1 MYIGRAGDFLRADGD
16 PIPGWAPTELVESV
30 PMNAE
35 SPSPAVDPHLAAA
48 ECERL
53 ARPVGS
59 AFRLASLK
67 LSPARQ
73 RAVTALRAL
82 DVSLAEI
89 PETVSEPQVAMAKLD
104 WWREALLGMTKG
116 RAEHPVIQSLAAGL
130 DEIGLGEQARREDS
144 PLIARLEER
153 LGAARI
159 ELEYEGFAT
168 EADLEAFLDARYASL
183 FALYGRL
190 LDLPVEQIEAA
201 ARLGRWHGRLDRARL
216 LGRHA
221 RSGRVYLPQDTLN
234 RFGLDE
240 ADLYREPAPAA
251 RKALFRE
258 ELARIRDGLDDW
270 QANGR
275 PPRLFRILRA
285 IDREHLRL
293 MQETPA
299 ELTGARHEISPV
311 RCWWLAWRASW

>member
-1 MYIGRAGDFLRADGD
+1 M
-16 PIPGWAPTELVESV
+16 S
-30 PMNAE
+30 AE
-35 SPSPAVDPHLAAA
+35 STRPSVEPQLAAA

-67 LSPARQ
+67 LPPARQ

-104 WWREALLGMTKG
+104 WWREALLGMTQG

-130 DEIGLGEQARREDS
+130 EAIGLGEEARREDS
-144 PLIARLEER
+144 PLIAQLEER

-159 ELEYEGFAT
+159 ELEYEGFAAET
-168 EADLEAFLDARYASL
+168 DLEAFLDARYASL

-190 LDLPVEQIEAA
+190 LDLPAGQIDAA
-201 ARLGRWHGRLDRARL
+201 AQLGRWHGRLDRARL

-221 RSGRVYLPQDTLN
+221 RLGRVYLPQDTLN

-240 ADLYREPAPAA
+240 ADLYREPAPTA
-251 RKALFRE
+251 REDLFRD
-258 ELARIRDGLDDW
+258 ELEAIRSGLDAW
-270 QANGR
+270 PVTGR

-299 ELTGARHEISPV
+299 QLTGGRVEISPV
-311 RCWWLAWRASW
+311 RQWWLAWRASW

>member
-1 MYIGRAGDFLRADGD
+1 MNDESSR
-16 PIPGWAPTELVESV
+16 PSVE
-30 PMNAE
+30 
-35 SPSPAVDPHLAAA
+35 PHLAAA

-67 LSPARQ
+67 LPPARQ

-130 DEIGLGEQARREDS
+130 DEIGLGEEARRQDS

-159 ELEYEGFAT
+159 ELEYEGFAA

-190 LDLPVEQIEAA
+190 LDLPDEQIEAA
-201 ARLGRWHGRLDRARL
+201 AQLGRWHGRLDRARL

-221 RSGRVYLPQDTLN
+221 RIGRVYLPQATLN

-240 ADLYREPAPAA
+240 ADLYREPAPAD
-251 RKALFRE
+251 RQALFRD
-258 ELARIRDGLDDW
+258 ELDTIHAGLSDW
-270 QANGR
+270 QASGR

-293 MQETPA
+293 MQEAPA
-299 ELTGARHEISPV
+299 ELTGGRVEISPV
-311 RCWWLAWRASW
+311 RQWWLAWRASW

>member
-1 MYIGRAGDFLRADGD
+1 
-16 PIPGWAPTELVESV
+16 
-30 PMNAE
+30 MNAE
-35 SPSPAVDPHLAAA
+35 SPRPPTDPQLAAA

-67 LSPARQ
+67 LPPARQ

-104 WWREALLGMTKG
+104 WWREALLGMTRG
-116 RAEHPVIQSLAAGL
+116 RHDHPVIQSLASAL
-130 DEIGLGEQARREDS
+130 EAIGLVEEARREDS
-144 PLIARLEER
+144 PLVGRLEER

-159 ELEYEGFAT
+159 ELEYEGFAA
-168 EADLEAFLDARYASL
+168 EADLEAFLDARYASV
-183 FALYGRL
+183 FHLYGRL
-190 LDLPVEQIEAA
+190 LDLPADQLEAA

-221 RSGRVYLPQDTLN
+221 RVGRVYLPQETLN
-234 RFGLDE
+234 RYGLDE
-240 ADLYREPAPAA
+240 ADLYREATPAA
-251 RKALFRE
+251 RDQLFRD
-258 ELARIRDGLDDW
+258 ELERIHAGLSDW
-270 QANGR
+270 PASGR
-275 PPRLFRILRA
+275 PARLFRILRA

-293 MQETPA
+293 MREAPT
-299 ELTGARHEISPV
+299 ELTGGRVEIRPL
-311 RCWWLAWRASW
+311 RQWWLAWRASW

>member
-1 MYIGRAGDFLRADGD
+1 M
-16 PIPGWAPTELVESV
+16 ELVEST
-30 PMNAE
+30 PMNAD
-35 SPSPAVDPHLAAA
+35 STRPSVDPHLAAA

-104 WWREALLGMTKG
+104 WWREALLGMTEG
-116 RAEHPVIQSLAAGL
+116 RAEHPVIQSLVAGF
-130 DEIGLGEQARREDS
+130 DEIGLGEEARREDS
-144 PLIARLEER
+144 PLIGRLEER

-159 ELEYEGFAT
+159 ELEYEGFAG
-168 EADLEAFLDARYASL
+168 EADLEAFLDARYASV

-190 LDLPVEQIEAA
+190 LALPAEQIEAA

-221 RSGRVYLPQDTLN
+221 RIGRVYLPQDTLN

-240 ADLYREPAPAA
+240 ADLYREPAPAD
-251 RKALFRE
+251 RETLFRE
-258 ELARIRDGLDDW
+258 ELDRIRAGLSDW

-275 PPRLFRILRA
+275 PARLFRILRA
-285 IDREHLRL
+285 VDLEHLRL
-293 MQETPA
+293 MQEAPA
-299 ELTGARHEISPV
+299 ELTGGRVEIRPL
-311 RCWWLAWRASW
+311 RQWWLAWRASW